1 MKALMNC
8 AGMNIELRPFT
19 DMMPK
24 CLLPV
29 KAKPILFHNLE
40 WLQKYDIDEV
50 IVITSY
56 HHNQIELALKKYKIE
71 GLFSVNLNI
80 NIHKQSGGG
89 GSAQSLK
96 SLSHKLDGDDFLFLD
111 GGNLYNFDIENYY
124 SIHKNNGKMISI
136 LSHLTMEDS
145 KYNNFIK
152 YKNGS
157 DEIEKITVKPDYKM
171 NKELLATSGTC
182 YLSPMIFNVIE
193 KNDNHLFDNV
203 IPKHLDNI
211 NVIVDNTSI
220 QFINSKKEYMSI
232 SKTWKSFDNFMF

>member
-1 MKALMNC
+1 MKALMTC
-8 AGMNIELRPFT
+8 AGMNTELRPFT

-40 WLQKYDIDEV
+40 WLQKNHIDEV
-50 IVITSY
+50 IITTSY
-56 HHNQIELALKKYKIE
+56 HHNQIELALKKYQIE
-71 GLFSVNLNI
+71 GLFSVDLKI
-80 NIHKQSGGG
+80 NIHKQSGGV

-96 SLSHKLDGDDFLFLD
+96 TLSHKFDGADFLFLD
-111 GGNLYNFDIENYY
+111 GGNLYNFDIEKYY
-124 SIHKNNGKMISI
+124 SNHKNNGKLISI
-136 LSHLTMEDS
+136 LSHMTMEDS
-145 KYNNFIK
+145 KYKNFIK

-182 YLSPMIFNVIE
+182 YLNPMIFDVIE
-193 KNDNHLFDNV
+193 KKDRHLFDNV
-203 IPKHLDNI
+203 IPKQLENI
-211 NVIVDNTSI
+211 NVIVDNGSI

-232 SKTWKSFDNFMF
+232 SKTWSSYYANV

>member
-1 MKALMNC
+1 MKALMTC
-8 AGMNIELRPFT
+8 AGMNTELRPFT

-40 WLQKYDIDEV
+40 WLQKNHIDEV
-50 IVITSY
+50 IITTSY
-56 HHNQIELALKKYKIE
+56 HHNQIELALKKYQIE
-71 GLFSVNLNI
+71 GLFSVDLKI
-80 NIHKQSGGG
+80 NIHKQSGGV

-96 SLSHKLDGDDFLFLD
+96 TLSHKLDGDDFLFLD
-111 GGNLYNFDIENYY
+111 GGNLYNFDIEKYY
-124 SIHKNNGKMISI
+124 SNHKNNGKLISI
-136 LSHLTMEDS
+136 LSHMTMEDS
-145 KYNNFIK
+145 KYKNFIK

-182 YLSPMIFNVIE
+182 YLNPMIFDVIE
-193 KNDNHLFDNV
+193 KKDRHLFDNV
-203 IPKHLDNI
+203 IPKQLENI
-211 NVIVDNTSI
+211 NVIVDNGSI

-232 SKTWKSFDNFMF
+232 SKTWSLYYANI

>member
-1 MKALMNC
+1 MKVLMTC
-8 AGMNIELRPFT
+8 AGMNTELRPFT

-40 WLQKYDIDEV
+40 WLQKNHIDEV
-50 IVITSY
+50 IITTSY
-56 HHNQIELALKKYKIE
+56 HHIQIELALKKYQIE
-71 GLFSVNLNI
+71 GLFSVDLKI
-80 NIHKQSGGG
+80 NIHKQSGGV

-96 SLSHKLDGDDFLFLD
+96 TLSHKLDGDDFLFLD
-111 GGNLYNFDIENYY
+111 GGNLYNFDIEKYY
-124 SIHKNNGKMISI
+124 SNHKNNGKLISI
-136 LSHLTMEDS
+136 LSHMTMEDS
-145 KYNNFIK
+145 KYKNFIK

-182 YLSPMIFNVIE
+182 YLNPMIFDVIE
-193 KNDNHLFDNV
+193 KKDRHLFDNV
-203 IPKHLDNI
+203 IPKQLENI
-211 NVIVDNTSI
+211 NVIVDNGSI

-232 SKTWKSFDNFMF
+232 SKTWSSYYANI

>member
-1 MKALMNC
+1 MKALMTC
-8 AGMNIELRPFT
+8 AGMNTELRPFT

-40 WLQKYDIDEV
+40 WLQKNHIDEV
-50 IVITSY
+50 IITTSY
-56 HHNQIELALKKYKIE
+56 HHNQIELALKKYQIE
-71 GLFSVNLNI
+71 GLFSVDLKI
-80 NIHKQSGGG
+80 NIHKQSGGV

-96 SLSHKLDGDDFLFLD
+96 TLSHKLDGADFLFLD
-111 GGNLYNFDIENYY
+111 GGNLYNFDIEKYY
-124 SIHKNNGKMISI
+124 SNHKNNGKLISI
-136 LSHLTMEDS
+136 LSHMTMEDS
-145 KYNNFIK
+145 KYKNFIK

-182 YLSPMIFNVIE
+182 YLNPMIFDVIE
-193 KNDNHLFDNV
+193 KKDRHLFDNV
-203 IPKHLDNI
+203 IPKQLENI
-211 NVIVDNTSI
+211 NVIVDNGSI

-232 SKTWKSFDNFMF
+232 AKTWSSYYANI